1 MRSIIPSLREWEKL
15 YQAQFN
21 AIYVQVT
28 LLFGFRPELT
38 PKKICIVNHDKNAKN
53 LAVDKNESFAG
64 VIILRGQVYNAS
76 CKMKQ
81 FN

>member
-1 MRSIIPSLREWEKL
+1 MP
-15 YQAQFN
+15 
-21 AIYVQVT
+21 
-28 LLFGFRPELT
+28 
-38 PKKICIVNHDKNAKN
+38 KN

-81 FN
+81 FNQSVTLYERSYKRLNQINKQR

>member
-1 MRSIIPSLREWEKL
+1 M

-38 PKKICIVNHDKNAKN
+38 PKKYA
-53 LAVDKNESFAG
+53 
-64 VIILRGQVYNAS
+64 
-76 CKMKQ
+76 
-81 FN
+81 